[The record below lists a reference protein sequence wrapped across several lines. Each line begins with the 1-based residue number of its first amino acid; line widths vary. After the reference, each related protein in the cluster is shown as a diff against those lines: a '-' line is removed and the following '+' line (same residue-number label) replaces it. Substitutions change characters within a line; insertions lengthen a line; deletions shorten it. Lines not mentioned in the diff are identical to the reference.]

1 MIVPMEKLSLL
12 IFHKDYQTFLGALRE
27 RGVVHVHENKKK
39 TAEDEQL
46 KQKLVLIK
54 RIGEMLRLLGKRQQE
69 TESIVPEEKGAEL
82 LQRLENSYKRQEQI
96 EQQLTALKKDG
107 ILYEPWGTFSKERI
121 DELGKAG
128 WEMRFFTVP
137 DRKYMPEWEEKYN
150 AFVINQEKGQ
160 KYFVTFI
167 PKDTEVSLEADAV
180 VFPQL
185 TAEEIQKESEELKAE
200 KEQLEHYLNQVAAS
214 AATALRD
221 YRLEVYEDTDE
232 LKIEGAARKVLDD
245 KVIAIE
251 GWVPE
256 KLRPEMEQWLSDKGV
271 YYGFEKPELTDNPRG
286 TLFPTQLPGN
296 RPYPVLCAFLCV
308 VFRLLPG
315 GCGIRLTP
323 SDWNQHLQNQGKTGT
338 PSDIVPGTVAG
349 WGDRR
354 HGNCQRNLFWH
365 TTTGSSGALGG

>member
-1 MIVPMEKLSLL
+1 M
-12 IFHKDYQTFLGALRE
+12 
-27 RGVVHVHENKKK
+27 VHVHENKKK

-271 YYGFEKPELTDNPRG
+271 YYGFE
-286 TLFPTQLPGN
+286 N
-296 RPYPVLCAFLCV
+296 R
-308 VFRLLPG
+308 
-315 GCGIRLTP
+315 
-323 SDWNQHLQNQGKTGT
+323 N
-338 PSDIVPGTVAG
+338 
-349 WGDRR
+349 
-354 HGNCQRNLFWH
+354 
-365 TTTGSSGALGG
+365 